1 MTGFA
6 SLAELSE
13 ACLHLPSAHPGSA
26 ERVASRE
33 AMLTKPPG
41 SLGRLEDLVGWLA
54 LWQGRHPPRLDRVD
68 ILVFAGNHGVTRQGV
83 SAYPA
88 EVTAQMV
95 ANFNAGGAAINQLAR
110 TAGANLRVIALSLH
124 EPTADFT
131 LAPAMDEAAFLAA
144 VATGADAVSPD
155 ADLVCLGEMGI
166 GNTTAAAAVAA
177 ALFGGGGARWAGRGT
192 GVDQAGLT
200 RKQAVIDTALARHAA
215 VLDDPLMI
223 AAALGGRELAAILG
237 ATLAARRRC
246 IPVLLD
252 GFVSTAAVAPLARLS
267 SDAIRHAIAGH
278 VSAEA
283 GHGHLLK
290 ALDLV
295 PLLDLKMRLGEGS
308 GAAVAVL
315 LLRAALA
322 CHTGMATFAEA
333 QVSNKADD
341 AHAVPAAAK
350 PRTDFI

>member
-6 SLAELSE
+6 SIAELHE
-13 ACLHLPSAHPGSA
+13 ACLHLPSSHPGAA
-26 ERVASRE
+26 EQVASRE
-33 AMLTKPPG
+33 ATLTKPPG

-54 LWQGRHPPRLDRVD
+54 LWQGRHPPRLERVD

-110 TAGANLRVIALSLH
+110 TAGAKLRVIALSLDA
-124 EPTADFT
+124 PTADFT
-131 LAPAMDEAAFLAA
+131 LAPAMDEAAFLTA
-144 VATGADAVSPD
+144 VAAGAEAVAPD

-166 GNTTAAAAVAA
+166 GNTTAAAAIAA

-192 GVDQAGLT
+192 GVDHAGLA

-215 VLDDPLMI
+215 LLDDPLMV

-237 ATLAARRRC
+237 AALAARRRC

-252 GFVSTAAVAPLARLS
+252 GFVSTAAVAPLARLN
-267 SDAIRHAIAGH
+267 SDATRNALAAH

-283 GHGHLLK
+283 GHGQLLQG
-290 ALDLV
+290 LGLV

-333 QVSNKADD
+333 QVSNKG
-341 AHAVPAAAK
+341 
-350 PRTDFI
+350 